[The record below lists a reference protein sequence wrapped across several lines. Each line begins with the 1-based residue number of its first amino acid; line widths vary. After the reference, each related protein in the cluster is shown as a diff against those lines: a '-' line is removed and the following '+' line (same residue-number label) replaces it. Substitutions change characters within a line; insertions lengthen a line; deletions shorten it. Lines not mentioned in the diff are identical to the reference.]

1 MKIEEYKSLIKR
13 AENSKNS
20 YSSDP
25 YRLNYHLMPKTGILG
40 DPNGLCQ
47 VKGLYHIGYIYSPIK
62 FEVQGRSACVW
73 KQYITKDFI
82 NYEDQDIFIYP
93 DSPRDRDGIYS
104 GSMIYEN
111 NKFYAYYTGNVR
123 HEGNHDYI
131 TSGREQNVMRI
142 ESEDGIN
149 FENKT
154 LLMVNED
161 FPKNLSQ
168 HVRDPQVFK
177 YENSYY
183 MLIGARSLDDEGCV
197 IVYKTEDLKNFKEI
211 NILQTDE
218 KFGYMWEC
226 PDFIELNGKS
236 FLIACPQG
244 IDNKKFHFQNAH
256 QCGAFL
262 IEGDFRKN
270 NKIKSFQEF
279 DYGFDFYA
287 ARTLFDDK
295 GRRILIGWMGMP
307 ESPYAL
313 TPTSKNGWD
322 QCLSMPRVL
331 IEKDKHI
338 YQKPLEE
345 FKNLR
350 KSHKDF
356 KDKLFENS
364 LTFEMNIDFKKEE
377 DLLIKFRKDCSLKY
391 NSNSKILTL
400 DMGTCGDGRTFRKM
414 KLESL
419 SNLSI
424 FSDTSSLEIF
434 VNNGY
439 ATMSTRIFDLESRL
453 EVQTKNALI
462 DFYELGGFKF

>member
-1 MKIEEYKSLIKR
+1 MKIEEYKCLIKK

-20 YSSDP
+20 HSSDP
-25 YRLNYHLMPKTGILG
+25 YRLNYHLMPKVGGLG

-47 VKGLYHIGYIYSPIK
+47 VKGIYHLGYIYSPIK
-62 FEVQGRSACVW
+62 FDLEGRSPCVW
-73 KQYITKDFI
+73 KQYTTKDFI
-82 NYEDQDIFIYP
+82 NYQDQEIFIYP
-93 DSPRDRDGIYS
+93 DSPRDRDGVYS

-123 HEGNHDYI
+123 HKGDHDYI
-131 TSGREQNVMRI
+131 TSGRKQNVMRV

-177 YENSYY
+177 YDNSYY
-183 MLIGARSLDDEGCV
+183 MVIGARNLDDEGCA

-218 KFGYMWEC
+218 KFGYMREC
-226 PDFIELNGKS
+226 RDLIELNGNI

-244 IDNKKFHFQNAH
+244 IDHEKFHFQNAH

-262 IEGDFRKN
+262 IEGDFRKEY
-270 NKIKSFQEF
+270 KIKSFQEF

-287 ARTLFDDK
+287 ARTFLDEK

-322 QCLSMPRVL
+322 QCLAMPRVL

-350 KSHKDF
+350 KSHKNF
-356 KDKLFENS
+356 EDKLFENS
-364 LTFEMNIDFKKEE
+364 LTFEMNINLKKEE
-377 DLLIKFRKDCSLKY
+377 DLVIKLRKDCTLNY
-391 NSNSKILTL
+391 DSNSKILTL

-419 SNLSI
+419 SNLEI
-424 FSDTSSLEIF
+424 FSDTSTLEIF
-434 VNNGY
+434 VNDGY
-439 ATMSTRIFDLESRL
+439 ATISTRIFDLESQVQ
-453 EVQTKNALI
+453 VQTKNALI